1 MPRKSHDGQY
11 YFLGR
16 WFPWLPCANDIYSNY
31 WSYYFRSQTKVQKYF
46 LTTHSVFQSQASGE
60 SSNEDTE
67 CVTGQLLLVSLY
79 SGVRGPDVKCKLWKN
94 RDLMGSPDRGCG
106 LTMDSLHDTELCSA
120 PTPTAKCKDWGPED
134 CNPLSLPRIPVG
146 KDVHVDLSKLG

>member
-46 LTTHSVFQSQASGE
+46 LTIHSVFQSQASGE

-79 SGVRGPDVKCKLWKN
+79 SGWE
-94 RDLMGSPDRGCG
+94 G
-106 LTMDSLHDTELCSA
+106 LIWNANSGRTVTWWEVLTEAVAWPWTHCMTRSCA
-120 PTPTAKCKDWGPED
+120 QPRPRQQNAKTGAQRTAIHSHSQG
-134 CNPLSLPRIPVG
+134 IPVG

>member
-1 MPRKSHDGQY
+1 MDSII
-11 YFLGR
+11 FLADDSR
-16 WFPWLPCANDIYSNY
+16 DFHVQMTFTATTEAITFALKQK
-31 WSYYFRSQTKVQKYF
+31 FRNISSQHT
-46 LTTHSVFQSQASGE
+46 VF
-60 SSNEDTE
+60 SSPKLLEKAQMKTE